1 MISSEALAAAADTL
15 ADYRR
20 AASTAGRLGVLVV
33 ADVRLKIVPEIRDN
47 SGAVGGWTQDADG
60 MFWVQGYEALVA
72 LREIVAIL
80 ESRAEGAA
88 DVAAAEH
95 RNNRH
100 PMRQTAEKAV

>member
-1 MISSEALAAAADTL
+1 MISSEALAAAADSL

-20 AASTAGRLGVLVV
+20 AASTADRLGACVV
-33 ADVRLKIVPEIRDN
+33 ADVRLKIVPEIRD

-60 MFWVQGYEALVA
+60 MFWVQGGEALIA

-80 ESRAEGAA
+80 ESRAEKAA
-88 DVAAAEH
+88 DEAAAEH

-100 PMRQTAEKAV
+100 QIRHFAEPEA